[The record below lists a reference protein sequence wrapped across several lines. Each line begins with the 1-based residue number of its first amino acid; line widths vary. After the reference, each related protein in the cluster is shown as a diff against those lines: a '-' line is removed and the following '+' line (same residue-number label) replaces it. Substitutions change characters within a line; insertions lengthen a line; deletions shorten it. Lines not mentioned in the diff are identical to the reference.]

1 MAYITLA
8 ESATPSTPST
18 GNATIFAPT
27 ASVPT
32 LGILDDAGVLGK
44 IAISGAFTL
53 TVPGT
58 GTAVYLTT
66 GSWTPAL
73 KFGGATTGITYG
85 SNTGIYYTL
94 SNGTIQLVYAYWDFT
109 LTSKGSA
116 TGAATITGLPQNI
129 LGTGKVRFLQNMTTV
144 ADIIIRC
151 SGTVIDLTQLTASA
165 IVNMDDTDFQNT
177 TRFNGVVFG
186 HN

>member
-1 MAYITLA
+1 MSELIMA

-18 GNATIFAPT
+18 GKVKIFTPT
-27 ASVPT
+27 QTVPT
-32 LGILDDAGVLGK
+32 IAILDDAGVLGK
-44 IAISGAFTL
+44 IAINGAFTL
-53 TVPGT
+53 TVPAT

-73 KFGGATTGITYG
+73 KFGGATTGITYS

-94 SNGTIQLVYAYWDFT
+94 SNETIQLVYAYWDFT
-109 LTSKGSA
+109 LSSKGSA

-129 LGTGKVRFLQNMTTV
+129 LGTGRVRFLQNMTTV
-144 ADIIIRC
+144 ADIVIRC
-151 SGTVIDLTQLTASA
+151 SGTTIDLTQLTTSA

-177 TRFNGVVFG
+177 TRFNGHVIG